1 MSIAAFGAWL
11 VTALLG
17 LYMFTIWLIE
27 DDESESAAGIR
38 RLRAPVVFSHAGLAF
53 AGLACWFVYLNV
65 DVEQLAWAAAGTVVI
80 VAVLGAA
87 MFTRWIGMR
96 RFASAQEAALA
107 AQPAAPASVFGPGP
121 AARAAALRGPA
132 LPPERNFPVAVVA
145 LHGICAVITVALVL
159 AAVAIG

>member
-27 DDESESAAGIR
+27 DDESERVAGIR

-53 AGLACWFVYLNV
+53 AGLACWFVYLHV

-80 VAVLGAA
+80 VAVLGAT
-87 MFTRWIGMR
+87 MFTRWLGIR
-96 RFASAQEAALA
+96 RIASAQAALA
-107 AQPAAPASVFGPGP
+107 AQPATPFSVFDPEPAAPAQ
-121 AARAAALRGPA
+121 RGPA
-132 LPPERNFPVAVVA
+132 LPPERNFPVSVVA

-159 AAVAIG
+159 AAVATG